1 MDRVMWVFA
10 VLWYEVTITNTIMLF
25 AHQSADKTQILWQ
38 PVTFLTFVC
47 RHLYMIHISFPPY

>member
-25 AHQSADKTQILWQ
+25 AHQSADKTQIL
-38 PVTFLTFVC
+38 
-47 RHLYMIHISFPPY
+47 